1 MQPQDKDR
9 TEAQEIS
16 PGVARA
22 FLAALERRRAHQV
35 LTCISCGAKTKPGE
49 APPCGH

>member
-9 TEAQEIS
+9 TEAPQIS
-16 PGVARA
+16 RGAARA
-22 FLAALERRRAHQV
+22 FQMALERRRAHQV

>member
-1 MQPQDKDR
+1 MQSQDTDR
-9 TEAQEIS
+9 AEAQQIS

-22 FLAALERRRAHQV
+22 FQVALQHRRAHQV